1 MHQHWSC
8 QGNWVLTPNFFSKF
22 VFSTTMP
29 FCTTKTWN
37 FLVTHYFLWR
47 NCRMCSSKILLLE
60 FLFAFMFFTA
70 AHFSLVAAST
80 SHFLTAAMKFSRFS
94 SNEIRLLCFF
104 HCHHR
109 RRNLRS
115 LINSFCKLTG
125 TATGSSR
132 STIPLNTCSKIPIN
146 YYWHAYEPIAY
157 LGSFW
162 NICSLRISICF

>member
-1 MHQHWSC
+1 
-8 QGNWVLTPNFFSKF
+8 
-22 VFSTTMP
+22 
-29 FCTTKTWN
+29 
-37 FLVTHYFLWR
+37 
-47 NCRMCSSKILLLE
+47 MCSSKILLLE

-146 YYWHAYEPIAY
+146 YY
-157 LGSFW
+157 
-162 NICSLRISICF
+162 